1 MRRKKTQYLEEPNI
15 NITPLIDVVFVVLIM
30 FIIIAPILE
39 KDRIQLSQNGTSN
52 KNSKIEKTSSLSI
65 HVNAKNELF
74 LNKKPIA
81 IHLLEPSLKKL
92 KQSLPE
98 TIPQVYYDKKAYFE
112 FFEPIKCALENAG
125 YSDMD
130 LILEPSS

>member
-1 MRRKKTQYLEEPNI
+1 MRRKIRASFEEPTI

-39 KDRIQLSQNGTSN
+39 KDRIALSKNPSSD
-52 KNSKIEKTSSLSI
+52 KNSKIEKTSSLNI
-65 HVNAKNELF
+65 HINAKNELF
-74 LNKKPIA
+74 LNKKQIS
-81 IHLLEPSLKKL
+81 IEFLEPSLKKL
-92 KQSLPE
+92 KTTFPDA
-98 TIPQVYYDKKAYFE
+98 IPQIYYDKKAYFE

-125 YSDMD
+125 FTDMD

>member
-1 MRRKKTQYLEEPNI
+1 MRRKKNQFLEEPTI

-39 KDRIQLSQNGTSN
+39 KDRIALSQNASPH
-52 KNSKIEKTSSLSI
+52 KNAKIEKTAPLSI

-74 LNKKPIA
+74 LNKKQIA
-81 IHLLEPSLKKL
+81 VDLLEPSLKKL
-92 KQSLPE
+92 KTTLPE
-98 TIPQVYYDKKAYFE
+98 VIPQVYYDKKAYFE

-125 YSDMD
+125 FTDMD

>member
-1 MRRKKTQYLEEPNI
+1 VRKKKTSYLEEPSI

-39 KDRIQLSQNGTSN
+39 KDRIQLSQNGSQN
-52 KNSKIEKTSSLSI
+52 KNSKIEKTSALNI
-65 HVNAKNELF
+65 HVNSKNELF
-74 LNKKPIA
+74 LNKKQIPL
-81 IHLLEPSLKKL
+81 HLLEPSLKKL
-92 KQSLPE
+92 KTSLPE

-125 YSDMD
+125 FSDMD
-130 LILEPSS
+130 LILEPST